1 MTDNKRDLVIVGSK
15 GYGREILWLLQ
26 DVNRVENRWN
36 ILGFIDDDQERIGAK
51 VDGYEVL
58 GNVEWLKDK
67 DYDVVIAIS
76 SPGIKQKIVSQL
88 AGSLNRF
95 PAVIHP
101 SVIYSDSVRFGEGV
115 LVCAGTILTID
126 IELEDFASIN
136 LACTVGHEARIKK
149 YATIYPGVNISGNV
163 VLEECVSI
171 GTGAA
176 VIQGLTIGKNA
187 TIGAGAVV
195 VRDIPSDVTAV
206 GVPAKVIG

>member
-1 MTDNKRDLVIVGSK
+1 MTDNKRDMIIVGAGGHGK
-15 GYGREILWLLQ
+15 EILWLLQ
-26 DVNRVENRWN
+26 DVNRDKAQWN
-36 ILGFIDDDQERIGAK
+36 ILGFVDDDKDLIGTK
-51 VDGYEVL
+51 VQGYEVL
-58 GNVEWLKDK
+58 GDVEWLQDK

-76 SPGIKQKIVSQL
+76 DPKIKKRIASRLVES
-88 AGSLNRF
+88 SNRF

-101 SVIYSDSVRFGEGV
+101 SVIYSDTVKMGEGV
-115 LVCAGTILTID
+115 ILCAGNILMFD
-126 IELEDFASIN
+126 VEVGDFSTIN
-136 LACTVGHEARIKK
+136 LSCTIGHETQIKG

-176 VIQGLTIGKNA
+176 VIQGLRIGKNA